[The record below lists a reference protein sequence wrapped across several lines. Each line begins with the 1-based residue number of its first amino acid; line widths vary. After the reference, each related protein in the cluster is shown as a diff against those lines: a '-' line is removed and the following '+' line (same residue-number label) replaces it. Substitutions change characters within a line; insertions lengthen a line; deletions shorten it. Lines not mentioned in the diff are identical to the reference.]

1 MIKKLDLTG
10 SWHFA
15 MDPAKEGIKTQQY
28 LTQPEDTIS
37 LPGTTSQAKKGTPS
51 DLRETGC
58 LTDPWLFEGYAW
70 YSRDISLEDEDL
82 GKNIFLYLERTRM
95 TKIWIDDIFAGEF
108 DSLNTPHNYE
118 LTKFITKPQ
127 FRLTIL
133 VSNVDYPTKGGHL
146 TSPDTQTNWNGII
159 GEIAL
164 HIFDSVYLSKV
175 KTFPD
180 IDTKSVLVTFD
191 TINTTGASFTK
202 TITAKA
208 FLTDINGDAGAAAEE
223 AEFSIDFPA
232 GNRIFN

>member
-15 MDPAKEGIKTQQY
+15 MDPAKEGIKTQQH

-95 TKIWIDDIFAGEF
+95 TKIWIDDIFE
-108 DSLNTPHNYE
+108 
-118 LTKFITKPQ
+118 
-127 FRLTIL
+127 
-133 VSNVDYPTKGGHL
+133 
-146 TSPDTQTNWNGII
+146 I
-159 GEIAL
+159 GRA
-164 HIFDSVYLSKV
+164 HV
-175 KTFPD
+175 
-180 IDTKSVLVTFD
+180 
-191 TINTTGASFTK
+191 
-202 TITAKA
+202 
-208 FLTDINGDAGAAAEE
+208 
-223 AEFSIDFPA
+223 
-232 GNRIFN
+232 